1 MQNSYAT
8 NISNAKLLGLFL
20 LEVVPWRFSV
30 KKLFLKLSQN
40 VKQKISSSISIIIKT
55 RARKRTNFFEKKDSV
70 MDVSLELLGNFS
82 GNPFCTT
89 SSNVW
94 FCFFTLKQRVCSF
107 LTYTIVTLMEKNRK
121 T

>member
-1 MQNSYAT
+1 ME
-8 NISNAKLLGLFL
+8 IFRKK
-20 LEVVPWRFSV
+20 VVPKTFSKCKGKNQFQYLYYNTNTSV
-30 KKLFLKLSQN
+30 KAYK
-40 VKQKISSSISIIIKT
+40 
-55 RARKRTNFFEKKDSV
+55 FFEKKLV

-89 SSNVW
+89 SSNGW

-107 LTYTIVTLMEKNRK
+107 LNYAIATLMEKNRK